1 MLMVLRTAKK
11 KVLPLLAGGVE
22 LSTSAIRERLGVGKN
37 TVHKHLQVLEFHGL
51 VYGEWRRVKKKKD
64 GRVYHVHEK
73 VWSKL

>member
-22 LSTSAIRERLGVGKN
+22 LSTTEIKTRLGVGKN

-51 VYGEWRRVKKKKD
+51 VYGVLRRVKKRKD
-64 GRVYHVHEK
+64 GRAYYTYEK
-73 VWSKL
+73 VWSKT